1 MVDLIFL
8 EDAQKEFQ
16 QSAEWYEE
24 KMDNLGIRFQDAVH
38 ERIENLK
45 WHPKRY
51 PKRKNNFRVSPLKSF
66 PFVIVYTFYED
77 KNIIIINSVF
87 HTSRNPLRKYRKS

>member
-1 MVDLIFL
+1 MVNLIFL
-8 EDAQKEFQ
+8 EDAQKELQ

-45 WHPKRY
+45 LHPKGY

-77 KNIIIINSVF
+77 KKIIIINSVF